1 MRQEQEKNGA
11 ALKEKLKKKFA
22 LGGVTL
28 WGAVLFA
35 FLLVF
40 DLITKILAEKYLAGG
55 KEINLFGGLICLR
68 LVYNRGI
75 SFGMLSNGSVGVK
88 IAIIAVTGVMMPAL
102 AVLYAFIDK
111 RRKPLR
117 ISLIFIVAGG
127 VGNLIDRLIYR
138 VWLPDAPKGVRDMVD
153 VSAIRFGSFNFGIC
167 NFADF
172 FITAGAIML
181 ILSLL
186 FFDSEALFPSAKS
199 KKLAETLAAEKGE
212 GIAQDEASATEEKNA
227 TSDNKSVNEN
237 TAENENTAADETE
250 TSGTQTCEGKHGA
263 DDGT

>member
-1 MRQEQEKNGA
+1 MRQHQEKNGA
-11 ALKEKLKKKFA
+11 ALKDKLKRKYSS
-22 LGGVTL
+22 GGVTL
-28 WGAVLFA
+28 WGAALFA
-35 FLLVF
+35 FLLLF
-40 DLITKILAEKYLAGG
+40 DLITKMLSEKYLAGG
-55 KEINLFGGLICLR
+55 KEIDLFGGLICLR

-75 SFGMLSNGSVGVK
+75 SFGMFSEGSAAAK
-88 IAIIAVTGVMMPAL
+88 IAIIAVTFIMMLAL
-102 AVLYAFIDK
+102 AVLYAFVDR

-117 ISLIFIVAGG
+117 IALIFIVAGG
-127 VGNLIDRLIYR
+127 IGNLVDRLIYR

-181 ILSLL
+181 VLSFL

-199 KKLAETLAAEKGE
+199 KKLAETFAAEKDGE
-212 GIAQDEASATEEKNA
+212 QEQNQSSATEEVTDEIEK
-227 TSDNKSVNEN
+227 TSEIVIKKSG
-237 TAENENTAADETE
+237 TE
-250 TSGTQTCEGKHGA
+250 TGEGNHGA